1 MKKYLIVLVAAM
13 AVAFAGCVKDLE
25 SYGFSEKT
33 TLKGRVIDEK
43 NGYAPVS
50 NVNVSITNGSRTYE
64 SYMTEAD
71 GLFAMDVNFSEIDS
85 TYYLLLSKQGKSVR
99 YDLKGF
105 GQAQYD
111 YRNLAL
117 YVYLATFEYD
127 GVTYEVYPTDMN
139 NYLWKDA
146 QQYCSEL
153 VYAGYDDWALP
164 SKDELLAMYQNKG
177 RIGGFSSDKY
187 WSGTYGSSSHY
198 RYVVDFGTG
207 ETYSEYLDN
216 SPRYSFRPIRISTG
230 GGTTEPGLP
239 AVTTTEPTLSGTTV
253 TTGGIVTSDGGETV
267 TARGICYGTHP
278 YPDLSSSFTHT
289 NNGSGTGQ
297 FSATFSVPSGDCL
310 YYIRAYATNAN
321 GTSYG
326 EQKKVGR
333 GYVSLPTF
341 TYGGQTYRVA
351 PPASSAMTW
360 SNANSYCNSLTLYG
374 YSDWRL
380 PTKDELVKMYNNRIE
395 IGGFGTSTWWSGTV
409 KSGYYYYCVNFS
421 NGTVSDGYYS
431 NSNSVRPI
439 RVEN

>member
-43 NGYAPVS
+43 NSHAPVS

-85 TYYLLLSKQGKSVR
+85 TYYLLLSKQGKNMR
-99 YDLKGF
+99 YELKGF

-127 GVTYEVYPTDMN
+127 GITYEVYPTDIN
-139 NYLWKDA
+139 NYYWNDA
-146 QQYCSEL
+146 QVYCSEL

-164 SKDELLAMYQNKG
+164 SKDELLAMYQDKG
-177 RIGGFSSDKY
+177 SIGGFSSNRY
-187 WSGTYGSSSHY
+187 WSGTAYSGSFY
-198 RYVVDFGTG
+198 YAVDFGTG
-207 ETYSEYLDN
+207 VVDYFDRSN
-216 SPRYSFRPIRISTG
+216 RFSFRPIRISTG
-230 GGTTEPGLP
+230 GGTAEPGLP

-253 TTGGIVTSDGGETV
+253 TTGGNVTSDGGETV
-267 TARGICYGTHP
+267 TARGICYGTQP
-278 YPDLSSSFTHT
+278 FPDLSSSFTHT
-289 NNGSGTGQ
+289 DNGSGTGQ

-310 YYIRAYATNAN
+310 YYIRAYATNAK

-333 GYVSLPTF
+333 GYISLPTF

-360 SNANSYCNSLTLYG
+360 SDANSYCYNLTLYG

-380 PTKDELVKMYNNRIE
+380 PTKDELVEMYNNRIE
-395 IGGFGTSTWWSGTV
+395 IGGFGTSVWWSGTHAYNHD
-409 KSGYYYYCVNFS
+409 YYYVNFS
-421 NGTVSDGYYS
+421 NGSVESCYYS
-431 NSNSVRPI
+431 SSISVRPI